1 MAINTDLI
9 KASAQLI
16 APLGSKV
23 TEYFYNTMFTDH
35 PEVRKMFPVE
45 MGVQAQRLFDSIVY
59 ITSNIDKPD
68 ALVPY
73 LQRLGTGHIKY
84 DTRPEHYPIVG
95 NALLKTLAHFAG
107 PAWTHEMAE
116 SWAEAYN
123 LAASVMIEA
132 ESKAMDPARYQAI
145 KANA

>member
-35 PEVRKMFPVE
+35 PEVRKMFPAE

-73 LQRLGTGHIKY
+73 LQRLGSGHIKF

-95 NALLKTLAHFAG
+95 NSLMKTLSHFAG
-107 PAWTHEMAE
+107 PAWTKEMAE
-116 SWAEAYN
+116 SWSEAYN

-132 ESKAMDPARYQAI
+132 AAKSMDPARYTPISA
-145 KANA
+145 K